1 MLLSCVRFFVTTWTV
16 VCQAPVSMEFSRPE
30 YWNELPFPSP
40 GGLPDPGME
49 PWSPALQVD
58 ALLSEP
64 PGKGPWRGDS
74 IWETGFFRWLCST
87 QNALASW
94 IYLILTTAADKPN
107 LTQMEQMLKKKN
119 PFLNVET
126 RPRGFSGRL
135 KVTWLVG
142 NGGGPGWGPFR
153 HSVTFIGLHL
163 ICRNWFILQNQ
174 HDFFRSAM

>member
-1 MLLSCVRFFVTTWTV
+1 MLLSRVWFFVTTWTV
-16 VCQAPVSMEFSRPE
+16 VCQAPVSIEFSRPE

-58 ALLSEP
+58 ALPSEP

-87 QNALASW
+87 QNALVSW

-107 LTQMEQMLKKKN
+107 LTQMERMLKKKKIH
-119 PFLNVET
+119 FLMW
-126 RPRGFSGRL
+126 
-135 KVTWLVG
+135 KQ
-142 NGGGPGWGPFR
+142 GPGASVGGWRSHGWWGMEGGQVEAL
-153 HSVTFIGLHL
+153 SG
-163 ICRNWFILQNQ
+163 IL
-174 HDFFRSAM
+174 